1 MSFYRSHQFALL
13 KSETDILTEEATAI
27 EKENK
32 VMKATSS
39 GAVTLF
45 TKCFGRGTDFKVFDP
60 KIIGAGGV
68 HVIQT
73 FFSDD
78 ISDEVQI
85 KGRTARQG
93 HKGTY
98 KLVVLDKTLEKY
110 QISQK
115 DGKWKS
121 MWSWITKNGS
131 INETKTLSYGLI
143 HMNRDKLS
151 ADTY

>member
-1 MSFYRSHQFALL
+1 MKFYKSPKLAYL
-13 KSETDILTEEATAI
+13 KDDVEILTEEATAL

-39 GAVTLF
+39 KAVTLF

-60 KIIGAGGV
+60 RVIQANGA

-73 FFSDD
+73 FFSED
-78 ISDEVQI
+78 ISEEVQI

-98 KLVVLDKTLEKY
+98 KMIVLDTTLEKY
-110 QISQK
+110 QI
-115 DGKWKS
+115 
-121 MWSWITKNGS
+121 
-131 INETKTLSYGLI
+131 
-143 HMNRDKLS
+143 
-151 ADTY
+151 